1 MCSDLIDSMTKY
13 VFMFLVFSVGLRM
26 SSVGQGL
33 EWPDAPVSGHPLNNN
48 KCH

>member
-13 VFMFLVFSVGLRM
+13 GLCFWYFGVGLRM

-33 EWPDAPVSGHPLNNN
+33 E
-48 KCH
+48 